1 MIGIKVE
8 KQKQL
13 SDTITTIPCP
23 KKITIPYSK
32 DAKIKV
38 KNKDFVKTGTILG
51 YDKKQAIIS
60 SATGIITKISPKI
73 EIETKEEKKVKIKHT
88 NFIEALQ
95 NAGIYGLS
103 GSFKPT
109 YLKYQYDA
117 STLIVNMME
126 CEPYVMAD
134 YAVSINYIKEIREI
148 LVYLLEN
155 QSYNEVIIAYPNNQR
170 KLKEVLTT
178 TFKEDDGIRLISL
191 PNLYPLGWEK
201 MLVRATVHKDYQ
213 DKPIEVGCIV
223 SNIQTIYA
231 MYKAYFLNIPL
242 YERVITV
249 ITKDYKQNVLVRN
262 GMKVKE
268 VLKYLKIPYENKKI
282 ILGGLMMGK
291 LATPNTIISLKNNSI
306 FCIEDETLKESYCIR
321 CGKCTN
327 TCPVKLQPVLIKEQ
341 FNMESLKRLHPEKC
355 IECSICSYICP
366 ARIPL
371 KNIVLAAKEKVRK

>member
-32 DAKIKV
+32 NAKIKV

-51 YDKKQAIIS
+51 YDKKQAN
-60 SATGIITKISPKI
+60 
-73 EIETKEEKKVKIKHT
+73 KKVKIKHT

-155 QSYNEVIIAYPNNQR
+155 QSYNEVIIAYPNN
-170 KLKEVLTT
+170 
-178 TFKEDDGIRLISL
+178 
-191 PNLYPLGWEK
+191 
-201 MLVRATVHKDYQ
+201 
-213 DKPIEVGCIV
+213 
-223 SNIQTIYA
+223 
-231 MYKAYFLNIPL
+231 
-242 YERVITV
+242 
-249 ITKDYKQNVLVRN
+249 
-262 GMKVKE
+262 
-268 VLKYLKIPYENKKI
+268 
-282 ILGGLMMGK
+282 
-291 LATPNTIISLKNNSI
+291 
-306 FCIEDETLKESYCIR
+306 
-321 CGKCTN
+321 
-327 TCPVKLQPVLIKEQ
+327 
-341 FNMESLKRLHPEKC
+341 
-355 IECSICSYICP
+355 
-366 ARIPL
+366 
-371 KNIVLAAKEKVRK
+371 